1 MKRIT
6 VTLTDDAERV
16 FNEIMYSLPK
26 EKDGSGLCTQSQ
38 AISYALNR
46 MWSLEQT
53 EEENDTLARKYPNDA
68 ELGAEIR
75 RLTKI

>member
-6 VTLTDDAERV
+6 VTLTDEAEKV

-26 EKDGSGLCTQSQ
+26 EKDGSGMCTQSD

-53 EEENDTLARKYPNDA
+53 EEENDALARKYPNDA
-68 ELGAEIR
+68 ELGAEVR
-75 RLTKI
+75 RLTKV